1 MRAVNQVE
9 AQGNRCMCS
18 RTDAWDTSTS
28 RVPINWLMKKVRRI
42 RDYVC
47 CVCVQRLTGAPI
59 VSHSPMRE
67 GRSYQY
73 NNVKHIHY
81 TLLHVPTLNLYG
93 HCRRLAGSNIP
104 VTRERNPY
112 GNHYTTNKTCP
123 CRLHIPIKNFNLAG
137 VRSRQCV
144 CLLPIDLPVNLSS
157 RDQREIITTW
167 SRSCLALC
175 KKCRSKA

>member
-1 MRAVNQVE
+1 
-9 AQGNRCMCS
+9 
-18 RTDAWDTSTS
+18 
-28 RVPINWLMKKVRRI
+28 MKKVRRI